1 MNLKELTVKAKK
13 LWDPNFVEDVN
24 VAEETKANEVMNT
37 GATGFGT
44 ELIPTNVML
53 DPMLDLVP
61 NYSKLLPLLPG
72 NHGNNMPI
80 SAKVPVIGEAELF
93 KGNTEWTT

>member
-13 LWDPNFVEDVN
+13 LWDPNFVEDQN
-24 VAEETKANEVMNT
+24 VAEDVKANEVMHTTN
-37 GATGFGT
+37 TGFGK
-44 ELIPTNVML
+44 ELIPVNVML

-61 NYSKLLPLLPG
+61 EYSKLLPLLPG

-80 SAKVPVIGEAELF
+80 SAKVPVL
-93 KGNTEWTT
+93 